1 MHHSLSFSVIVP
13 LYNKEPYIERALKSA
28 FSQDFQ
34 EFEVIVVDDGSTDGS
49 VRRISE
55 AFGGGERLRVI
66 EQPNA
71 GQGAARNRGIKEM
84 RGAVAAFLDADD
96 EWLPNHLAQIAELA
110 SRFPQAGWF
119 ATGYRS
125 VSPKRFMIETT
136 LCSPQPLLVEDYFQV
151 CTGAYLV
158 HSSAVAVKKS
168 VLDATGGYLVGE
180 PVGEDL
186 EFYARLALKCP
197 LAYQP
202 MISAVYYCMIPNSA
216 LSVAR
221 WRCKRPPVVQ
231 TLDSYQDVPLSPA
244 MRDSVRRYADWVLSG
259 HVLAGLCA
267 GYGCKATELFGGRRG
282 SSRFLMAL
290 IALIVPLPVLNLV
303 VRLRNSR
310 WFVGYKKRHQQVI
323 VRNLHCPTD
332 CGSVL
337 STLGR

>member
-1 MHHSLSFSVIVP
+1 
-13 LYNKEPYIERALKSA
+13 
-28 FSQDFQ
+28 
-34 EFEVIVVDDGSTDGS
+34 
-49 VRRISE
+49 
-55 AFGGGERLRVI
+55 
-66 EQPNA
+66 
-71 GQGAARNRGIKEM
+71 
-84 RGAVAAFLDADD
+84 
-96 EWLPNHLAQIAELA
+96 
-110 SRFPQAGWF
+110 
-119 ATGYRS
+119 
-125 VSPKRFMIETT
+125 MIETT

-259 HVLAGLCA
+259 HVLAGLCW
-267 GYGCKATELFGGRRG
+267 
-282 SSRFLMAL
+282 
-290 IALIVPLPVLNLV
+290 
-303 VRLRNSR
+303 VR
-310 WFVGYKKRHQQVI
+310 VQGDGI
-323 VRNLHCPTD
+323 VRWPKGKQQDPRNGSDRPHRPFACTQPRRSASELPLV
-332 CGSVL
+332 CGI
-337 STLGR
+337 